1 MRLTPGAEA
10 AWMIAAGEAAAGGHA
25 VIEPAHLLIGVLS
38 LGKLGGGADPAGM
51 GVNAARVRDENAR
64 LLGAVSAASLDP
76 TRLRRRAR
84 SQLGRGPV
92 TGPPT
97 GPLSRSLTCKAV
109 FAAAEVVAGEDRP
122 VGVSHLFAALAEDVD
137 AVTARIIRQ
146 GGADVAK
153 LRSALRESGEAP
165 AAAPEKPPDTTP
177 PGLTAAPFATPV
189 LERFGRDLTALARK
203 GELGPI
209 IGRRRE
215 ILAVLQTLARAGK
228 NNPVLVGEAGVGKTA
243 IVEAIAV
250 RAAEGKDSSV
260 LGGKRIVELSVGAL
274 LAGTEHRGA
283 FEERVQ
289 GVIAEARAHP
299 DVIVFIDEL
308 HTLVGAGRVGPG
320 GLDVANL
327 LKPPLAR
334 GELRCIGATSTEEYR
349 RFIESDPALERRFEK
364 ILVEEPDRDETLEIL
379 RGLRPGLERHH
390 GVSLPDEALAAAVDL
405 SVRFEPDR
413 RLPDKA
419 IALVDTAAART
430 RLPML
435 SLLRPTGAREG
446 GEAPEAPPVTPVIV
460 ARVLAEKRR
469 LPFDVVADTL
479 DTGIGSRLLA
489 LEGFLRERV
498 LGQEEAIARVSRRL
512 RLAFAAPPGKRG
524 PMAVL
529 LFLGPSGVGKTETA
543 RLLAEHLFGSASGM
557 IRIDMSELMEEHSVS
572 KLIGSPPGYV
582 GLEDEG
588 QLTGA
593 IHTKP
598 HALLLLDEVEKA
610 HPHVLDLFLQLF
622 DEGRLT
628 DAKGRLADGRHLVVV
643 MTSNLGTATRPA
655 PGPVARGPN
664 DSGPGTADLRG
675 VFRLE
680 LVNRI
685 DEIVSF
691 RALDADD
698 VEMIVGR
705 ALAELTSAVERR
717 HGVRVRVMPEAAR
730 FAAQQAALAAPGA
743 RGARRTVERLVNGPL
758 SALVLTGKLT
768 RHTAWA
774 AVYDEGGIYL
784 LPEG

>member
-25 VIEPAHLLIGVLS
+25 RIEPAHLLIGALS
-38 LGKLGGGADPAGM
+38 LGKLGPGADAAGL
-51 GVNAARVRDENAR
+51 GVNAALVRDENGR
-64 LLGAVSAASLDP
+64 LLQALSRSRLDP

-92 TGPPT
+92 EGPPS

-109 FAAAEVVAGEDRP
+109 FAAAEALAGEDRP
-122 VGVSHLFAALAEDVD
+122 VGVAHLLAALAEDVD
-137 AVTARIIRQ
+137 TVTTRIIRQ
-146 GGADVAK
+146 GAADVAQ
-153 LRSALRESGEAP
+153 LHSALL
-165 AAAPEKPPDTTP
+165 AAGAGPDAGPEKPPDAAPELGPVPSTTP
-177 PGLTAAPFATPV
+177 TLD
-189 LERFGRDLTALARK
+189 RFGRDLTALARK

-215 ILAVLQTLARAGK
+215 ILAVLQTLARSSK

-250 RAAEGKDSSV
+250 RAAEGKDPAI

-274 LAGTEHRGA
+274 LGGTEYRGA

-308 HTLVGAGRVGPG
+308 HALVGAGRVGQG
-320 GLDVANL
+320 GLDAANL

-334 GELRCIGATSTEEYR
+334 GELRCIGATTVEEYH
-349 RFIESDPALERRFEK
+349 RFVESDPALERRFEK
-364 ILVEEPDRDETLEIL
+364 VLVEEPDRDETLEIL

-419 IALVDTAAART
+419 IDLVDKAAART
-430 RLPML
+430 RLPTL
-435 SLLRPTGAREG
+435 SLLHPTGAREG
-446 GEAPEAPPVTPVIV
+446 GVPAEAPPVTPVIV

-469 LPFDVVADTL
+469 LPLDIVTETL

-489 LEGFLRERV
+489 LEGFLRDRV

-512 RLAFAAPPGKRG
+512 RLAFASPQGKRG

-557 IRIDMSELMEEHSVS
+557 IRIDMSDLMEEHGVS
-572 KLIGSPPGYV
+572 KLIGPPPGHV
-582 GLEDEG
+582 GHEDEG

-593 IHTKP
+593 IRTKP

-610 HPHVLDLFLQLF
+610 HPRVLDLFLRLF
-622 DEGRLT
+622 DEGRLV
-628 DAKGRLADGRHLVVV
+628 DSKGRLADGRHLVVV
-643 MTSNLGTATRPA
+643 MTSNLGGAARPA
-655 PGPVARGPN
+655 PGLVAPGPN
-664 DSGPGTADLRG
+664 DSLVAAPDLRG

-685 DEIVSF
+685 DEIVTF

-743 RGARRTVERLVNGPL
+743 RGARRTVERLVHGPL

>member
-25 VIEPAHLLIGVLS
+25 HIEPAHLLIGALS
-38 LGKLGGGADPAGM
+38 LGKLGPGAVAAGL
-51 GVNAARVRDENAR
+51 D
-64 LLGAVSAASLDP
+64 VSAALVRGENGRLLQALTRSGLDA

-92 TGPPT
+92 EGPPS
-97 GPLSRSLTCKAV
+97 GPLSRSLTCKAI
-109 FAAAEVVAGEDRP
+109 FAAAEALAGDGRP
-122 VGVSHLFAALAEDVD
+122 VGVAHLLAALAEDVD
-137 AVTARIIRQ
+137 VVTTRIMRQ
-146 GGADVAK
+146 GAADVEQLHA
-153 LRSALRESGEAP
+153 ALLEAGEG
-165 AAAPEKPPDTTP
+165 PEAEPGRPSDATP
-177 PGLTAAPFATPV
+177 PGLAKVPSSTPT
-189 LERFGRDLTALARK
+189 LDRFGRDLTELARK

-209 IGRRRE
+209 VGRRRE
-215 ILAVLQTLARAGK
+215 ILAVLQTLARSSK

-250 RAAEGKDSSV
+250 RAAEGKDPSI

-274 LAGTEHRGA
+274 LGGTEHRGA

-289 GVIAEARAHP
+289 GVVAETRAHP
-299 DVIVFIDEL
+299 DIIVFIDEL
-308 HTLVGAGRVGPG
+308 HALVGAGRVGQG
-320 GLDVANL
+320 GLDAANL

-334 GELRCIGATSTEEYR
+334 GELRCIGATTVEEYR
-349 RFIESDPALERRFEK
+349 RFVESDPALERRFEK
-364 ILVEEPDRDETLEIL
+364 VLVEEPDRDETLEIL
-379 RGLRPGLERHH
+379 RGLRPALERHH
-390 GVSLPDEALAAAVDL
+390 GVSLPDETLAAAVDL

-419 IALVDTAAART
+419 IDLVDKAAART
-430 RLPML
+430 RLPTL
-435 SLLRPTGAREG
+435 SLLRPAAAREG
-446 GEAPEAPPVTPVIV
+446 EAAPEAPPVTPVIV

-469 LPFDVVADTL
+469 LPIDIVTELL

-512 RLAFAAPPGKRG
+512 RLAFASPQERRG

-557 IRIDMSELMEEHSVS
+557 IRIDMSELMEEQSVS

-582 GLEDEG
+582 GHEDEG

-593 IHTKP
+593 IRTKP

-610 HPHVLDLFLQLF
+610 HPRVLDLFLQLF

-628 DAKGRLADGRHLVVV
+628 DAKGRLADGRQLVVV
-643 MTSNLGTATRPA
+643 MTSNLGTVTRHAPGFVA
-655 PGPVARGPN
+655 PGPSDTHPAAP
-664 DSGPGTADLRG
+664 DLRG

-685 DEIVSF
+685 DEIVAF

>member
-10 AWMIAAGEAAAGGHA
+10 AWMIAAGEAASSGHA
-25 VIEPAHLLIGVLS
+25 LIEPAHLLIGSLS
-38 LGKLGGGADPAGM
+38 LGKLGPGADAAGL
-51 GVNAARVRDENAR
+51 GVNAAFVRDENGR
-64 LLGAVSAASLDP
+64 LQQALSGSSLDA

-92 TGPPT
+92 MGPPS

-109 FAAAEVVAGEDRP
+109 FAAAEALAGEDRP
-122 VGVSHLFAALAEDVD
+122 VGVAHLLAALAEDVD
-137 AVTARIIRQ
+137 AVTTRIIRN
-146 GGADVAK
+146 GASDVQS
-153 LRSALRESGEAP
+153 LRAALLEAARAP
-165 AAAPEKPPDTTP
+165 EPMPEKPEEP
-177 PGLTAAPFATPV
+177 PELAPVPSATPT
-189 LERFGRDLTALARK
+189 LDRFGRDLTALARK
-203 GELGPI
+203 GELGPV

-215 ILAVLQTLARAGK
+215 ILAVLQVLARSSK

-243 IVEAIAV
+243 IVEALAV
-250 RAAEGKDSSV
+250 RAAEGKDPAV
-260 LGGKRIVELSVGAL
+260 LGGRRIVELSVGAL
-274 LAGTEHRGA
+274 LGGTEHRGA
-283 FEERVQ
+283 FEERVK

-299 DVIVFIDEL
+299 DVVVFIDEL
-308 HTLVGAGRVGPG
+308 HALLGAGRAGQG
-320 GLDVANL
+320 GFDAANL
-327 LKPPLAR
+327 LQPPLSR
-334 GELRCIGATSTEEYR
+334 GELRCIGATTLEEYR
-349 RFIESDPALERRFEK
+349 RFVESDPALERRFERV
-364 ILVEEPDRDETLEIL
+364 LVEEPDRDETLEIL

-390 GVSLPDEALAAAVDL
+390 GVSLPDETLATAVDL
-405 SVRFEPDR
+405 TVRFETDR
-413 RLPDKA
+413 KLPDKA
-419 IALVDTAAART
+419 IDLVDKAAART

-435 SLLRPTGAREG
+435 SLVRPAVG
-446 GEAPEAPPVTPVIV
+446 GGVAAEAPPVTPMIV

-469 LPFDVVADTL
+469 LPLDIVTETL

-489 LEGFLRERV
+489 LEAFLRERV
-498 LGQEEAIARVSRRL
+498 LGQEEAISRVARRL
-512 RLAFAAPPGKRG
+512 RLAFASPRGKRG

-557 IRIDMSELMEEHSVS
+557 IRIDMSELMEEQGIS
-572 KLIGSPPGYV
+572 KLIGSPPGRA
-582 GLEDEG
+582 GFEEEG

-593 IHTKP
+593 IRSKP

-610 HPHVLDLFLQLF
+610 HPRVLDLFLQLF
-622 DEGRLT
+622 DEGRLA
-628 DAKGRLADGRHLVVV
+628 DSKGRVADARHLVVV
-643 MTSNLGTATRPA
+643 MTSNLGSSTRSA
-655 PGPVARGPN
+655 PVLAPGPN
-664 DSGPGTADLRG
+664 DSGPDLRG

-691 RALDADD
+691 RDLDGDD

-743 RGARRTVERLVNGPL
+743 RGARRTVERLVHGPL